1 MSTHTH
7 SHHAATT
14 PHLDG
19 VLPGVRA
26 ITQEMVAVRH
36 QIHANPELSLKEH
49 ATSELVAQLLA
60 EWGYEVHRGLAG
72 TGVVG
77 TLKLGQG
84 KRRVG
89 IRADM
94 DALPIH
100 EETGLD
106 YASRNPGVM
115 HACGHDGHTAILL
128 TAARHLARTREF
140 DGTLHVI
147 FQPAEERD
155 CGADI
160 MVKAGLFEMFPC
172 DMVFALH
179 NMPGARVGSFGFLS
193 GCFMASSDTVHI
205 AVKGKGGHGANPHR
219 ANDTVVAASHIVLA
233 LQTIVSRNV
242 DPRDT
247 AIITVGAIHG
257 GEASNVIPGEVRL
270 TLSVRAFDPAVRDQL
285 QQRIAE
291 VAQGQ
296 AAALQC
302 TAEVDYRLG
311 CPATINDDAATR
323 FARDIA
329 VEWLGPECLMDGM
342 RPVTGSEDFSFML
355 EAVPGCY
362 FIVGNGVGETHATG
376 GCMVHN
382 PGYDFNDEVLPIAA
396 SYWVRLV
403 ERYLRADAT

>member
-1 MSTHTH
+1 VDT
-7 SHHAATT
+7 
-14 PHLDG
+14 
-19 VLPGVRA
+19 VLSGVRA
-26 ITQEMVAVRH
+26 IESDMVAIRH
-36 QIHANPELSLKEH
+36 QIHSNPELSLHEH
-49 ATSELVAQLLA
+49 ATSELVAKLLA
-60 EWGYEVHRGLAG
+60 SWGYEVHRGLAG

-77 TLKLGQG
+77 TLKLGTG
-84 KRRVG
+84 DKRLG

-100 EETGLD
+100 ETTGLD
-106 YASRNPGVM
+106 YASKNPGVM

-128 TAARHLARTREF
+128 TAARHLAETRAF
-140 DGTLHVI
+140 DGTLHLI

-160 MVKAGLFEMFPC
+160 MVKAGLFDMFPC

-179 NMPGARVGSFGFLS
+179 NMPGERVGSFGFLS

-205 AVKGKGGHGANPHR
+205 TVRGKGGHGANPHR
-219 ANDTVVAASHIVLA
+219 ATDPVVAASHVVLA
-233 LQTIVSRNV
+233 LQTIVSRNT

-257 GEASNVIPGEVRL
+257 GEASNVIPDEVKL
-270 TLSVRAFDPAVRDQL
+270 TLSVRAFDPAIREWLRTRVT
-285 QQRIAE
+285 E

-302 TAEVDYRLG
+302 SAEVDYRMG
-311 CPATINDDAATR
+311 CPATINNAAATA
-323 FARDIA
+323 FARDVA
-329 VEWLGPECLMDGM
+329 SEWLGSDCLIENM

-362 FIVGNGVGETHATG
+362 FIVGNGLGETHATG

-382 PGYDFNDEVLPIAA
+382 PGYDFNDEILPIAA
-396 SYWVRLV
+396 SYWVRLT
-403 ERYLRADAT
+403 ERYLRADAS